1 MTYKL
6 DKTTERVIETAVDL
20 VSYAGKRFSQVQ
32 WSAEDASRSDLNF
45 LAQIIEQ
52 VIDAGATVI
61 NLPDT
66 VGYTTP
72 KEYGEMFKFIKQT
85 VPNIDRVSLS
95 CHCHNDL
102 GMAGASSIVAV
113 GSGATNGEGT
123 DNGVGGREG

>member
-85 VPNIDRVSLS
+85 VPNIDRVRLS
-95 CHCHNDL
+95 CHCHNDR
-102 GMAGASSIVAV
+102 SEERRV
-113 GSGATNGEGT
+113 GKKQSYSDELRKSKNINNT
-123 DNGVGGREG
+123 